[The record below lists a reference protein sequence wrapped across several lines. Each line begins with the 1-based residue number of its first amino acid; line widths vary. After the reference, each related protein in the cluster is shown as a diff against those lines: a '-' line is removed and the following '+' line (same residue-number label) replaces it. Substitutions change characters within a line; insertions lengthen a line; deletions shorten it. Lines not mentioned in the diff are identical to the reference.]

1 MPPVAL
7 KGAGLRSQSAG
18 VVRGR
23 RSGAKAAAER
33 VGDPRHRLGRE
44 AEDAAAEF
52 LRRRGFEIIGRNVRT
67 ARGEIDLVARDGGTW
82 VFVEVKARRG
92 TGAAGGLEAVD
103 ARKQRRLSRLALD
116 FMARAGLTEAPARF
130 DVVAVDGRS
139 LACTHVVNAFDCAL
153 NY

>member
-1 MPPVAL
+1 MDA
-7 KGAGLRSQSAG
+7 
-18 VVRGR
+18 
-23 RSGAKAAAER
+23 
-33 VGDPRHRLGRE
+33 RHQLGRE

-52 LRRRGFEIIGRNVRT
+52 LRRRGYEILGRNVRT
-67 ARGEIDLVARDGGTW
+67 ARGEIDLVARDGDTW
-82 VFVEVKARRG
+82 VFVEVKARRS

-116 FMARAGLTEAPARF
+116 FLARGGLGEAPARF

-153 NY
+153 DH